1 MRARAVIVWA
11 VTLLLALLA
20 PEGADASQSM
30 STYTRWIR
38 VDYYGALNVTSSANA
53 TEIRGKYRRLALQYH
68 PDKLSHLPKSKRRK
82 AEENFKIIAEGK
94 EVLSDPGRREEY
106 DRVIS
111 GLPSFARP
119 RWGRRSVFD
128 KEEIKFG
135 VGTVLVSFFTVGA
148 LFVSVNQYANQK
160 SDKLSII
167 RSEYYQ
173 NAFKQKRKALEKKRD
188 KSMSDMEP
196 EDWFYQFLW
205 DERIVYREGFK
216 WTFLGKIL
224 WFPYEYVTGNQARL
238 DREREEAIQKE
249 IDDIAAEKAAK
260 EARLA
265 ILRRGGKTKAPK
277 KEITPEERARKEA
290 EREAQ
295 RLRQR
300 QAEEELRAER
310 KRQVRARILEKIRS
324 GDAAALSDRAR
335 KYLEDAGAPVSTD
348 EDLCAAVEEEDHFA
362 RMFDECVE
370 RAAVDDRVARAEAQ
384 RAAQAAADAAKEDEL
399 FGEYAAP
406 PSDGDDANDSDD
418 DDVTDATAVTE
429 VTETATLTETEDDIH
444 AVKRSSTNTR
454 GDQEG
459 ESAYNNAYNAAED
472 EELLAMEAEKR
483 AKRDAAK
490 EKKAAAAAAAKAANR
505 EQKRQKKKGK

>member
-94 EVLSDPGRREEY
+94 EVLSDPGTREEY

-135 VGTVLVSFFTVGA
+135 VGTVLVSFFAVGA
-148 LFVSVNQYANQK
+148 LFVSVNQYANQR

-196 EDWFYQFLW
+196 EDWFHQFLW

-300 QAEEELRAER
+300 QAEEELRDER
-310 KRQVRARILEKIRS
+310 KRQVRARILEKIRA
-324 GDAAALSDRAR
+324 GDQSALSERAR
-335 KYLEDAGAPVSTD
+335 LYLEEAGVPVSTD
-348 EDLCAAVEEEDHFA
+348 DDLCAAVEEEAHFA

-384 RAAQAAADAAKEDEL
+384 RAAQAALDAAKENEL
-399 FGEYAAP
+399 FGQFAQP
-406 PSDGDDANDSDD
+406 PSDEDDEE
-418 DDVTDATAVTE
+418 TTE
-429 VTETATLTETEDDIH
+429 VTESFATETEKDDIY
-444 AVKRSSTNTR
+444 AVKRSATTNDDDGR
-454 GDQEG
+454 GEG
-459 ESAYNNAYNAAED
+459 ESAYDNAYNAAED

-483 AKRDAAK
+483 AKKDAAK
-490 EKKAAAAAAAKAANR
+490 AAKAAAAAAAKAANR
-505 EQKRQKKKGK
+505 EQKRNKKKGK

>member
-1 MRARAVIVWA
+1 M
-11 VTLLLALLA
+11 
-20 PEGADASQSM
+20 
-30 STYTRWIR
+30 
-38 VDYYGALNVTSSANA
+38 
-53 TEIRGKYRRLALQYH
+53 
-68 PDKLSHLPKSKRRK
+68 
-82 AEENFKIIAEGK
+82 
-94 EVLSDPGRREEY
+94 
-106 DRVIS
+106 
-111 GLPSFARP
+111 
-119 RWGRRSVFD
+119 FD

-135 VGTVLVSFFTVGA
+135 VGTVLASFFTVGA

-188 KSMSDMEP
+188 KSMSDLEP
-196 EDWFYQFLW
+196 EDWFHQFLW

-216 WTFLGKIL
+216 WTLLGKIL

-277 KEITPEERARKEA
+277 KEITPEEKARKEA

-310 KRQVRARILEKIRS
+310 KRQVRSRILEKIRS
-324 GDAAALSDRAR
+324 GDRAALSDRAR

-406 PSDGDDANDSDD
+406 PSDGDDADDDD
-418 DDVTDATAVTE
+418 DDVTDATAMTE
-429 VTETATLTETEDDIH
+429 VTETATLTETEDDIY
-444 AVKRSSTNTR
+444 AVKRSSTTTR

-459 ESAYNNAYNAAED
+459 ESAYDAYNAAED

-483 AKRDAAK
+483 AKKDAAK
-490 EKKAAAAAAAKAANR
+490 AAKAAAAAAAKAANR

>member
-1 MRARAVIVWA
+1 MVLPVSLGRAHRA
-11 VTLLLALLA
+11 
-20 PEGADASQSM
+20 
-30 STYTRWIR
+30 
-38 VDYYGALNVTSSANA
+38 
-53 TEIRGKYRRLALQYH
+53 
-68 PDKLSHLPKSKRRK
+68 
-82 AEENFKIIAEGK
+82 
-94 EVLSDPGRREEY
+94 
-106 DRVIS
+106 
-111 GLPSFARP
+111 
-119 RWGRRSVFD
+119 
-128 KEEIKFG
+128 
-135 VGTVLVSFFTVGA
+135 
-148 LFVSVNQYANQK
+148 
-160 SDKLSII
+160 
-167 RSEYYQ
+167 
-173 NAFKQKRKALEKKRD
+173 
-188 KSMSDMEP
+188 
-196 EDWFYQFLW
+196 
-205 DERIVYREGFK
+205 REGFK
-216 WTFLGKIL
+216 WTLLGKIL

-295 RLRQR
+295 RLGQR

-324 GDAAALSDRAR
+324 DDAAALSDRAR

-490 EKKAAAAAAAKAANR
+490 EKKAACGGGGQGCEPGAEETKEEGQVTDASEGATTKIDRYGAPGALHGAPLDETKN
-505 EQKRQKKKGK
+505 

>member
-300 QAEEELRAER
+300 QAEEELRDER
-310 KRQVRARILEKIRS
+310 KRQVRARILEKIRA
-324 GDAAALSDRAR
+324 GDQSALSERAR
-335 KYLEDAGAPVSTD
+335 LYLEEAGVPVSTD
-348 EDLCAAVEEEDHFA
+348 DDLCAAVEEEAHFA

-384 RAAQAAADAAKEDEL
+384 RAAQAALDAAKEDEL
-399 FGEYAAP
+399 FGQYAAP
-406 PSDGDDANDSDD
+406 PSDEDEEEEPE
-418 DDVTDATAVTE
+418 ATEVTE
-429 VTETATLTETEDDIH
+429 VTETRTEADDDIY
-444 AVKRSSTNTR
+444 AVKGSATNDDR
-454 GDQEG
+454 EG
-459 ESAYNNAYNAAED
+459 ESAYDNAYNAAED

-483 AKRDAAK
+483 ARKDAAK
-490 EKKAAAAAAAKAANR
+490 AAKAAAAAAAKAANR
-505 EQKRQKKKGK
+505 EQKRNKKKGK

>member
-277 KEITPEERARKEA
+277 KEITPEPSEEDSLSEEEEKEDQTKPFLATPSLMKTRKPLGKRFVRKQKGVEEKA
-290 EREAQ
+290 PKSPKSE
-295 RLRQR
+295 LM
-300 QAEEELRAER
+300 AEEGPP
-310 KRQVRARILEKIRS
+310 EKPHRFPS
-324 GDAAALSDRAR
+324 QLCCT
-335 KYLEDAGAPVSTD
+335 AG
-348 EDLCAAVEEEDHFA
+348 
-362 RMFDECVE
+362 
-370 RAAVDDRVARAEAQ
+370 
-384 RAAQAAADAAKEDEL
+384 K
-399 FGEYAAP
+399 
-406 PSDGDDANDSDD
+406 
-418 DDVTDATAVTE
+418 
-429 VTETATLTETEDDIH
+429 
-444 AVKRSSTNTR
+444 
-454 GDQEG
+454 
-459 ESAYNNAYNAAED
+459 
-472 EELLAMEAEKR
+472 
-483 AKRDAAK
+483 
-490 EKKAAAAAAAKAANR
+490 
-505 EQKRQKKKGK
+505 